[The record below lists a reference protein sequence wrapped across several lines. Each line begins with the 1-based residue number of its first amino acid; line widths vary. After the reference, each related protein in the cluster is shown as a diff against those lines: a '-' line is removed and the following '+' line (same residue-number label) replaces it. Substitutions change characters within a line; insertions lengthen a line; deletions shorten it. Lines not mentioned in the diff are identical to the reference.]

1 MRGRDGYW
9 DALVITAS
17 NDEQAASYQCAIERR
32 RALDLLGDFSEVV
45 VVPDPDGRRIGSGG
59 STVLALAEVGSRFL
73 RQGAAVH
80 GRTSEERMGSVLAGR
95 RVLVIHAGGDSRR
108 LPAYAAC
115 GKAFIPVPGLQD
127 SAEPLTLLD
136 RQLQVYQA
144 IPAPGDGSG
153 QVVVASGDVLVLA
166 DPRELDLTGQGV
178 VGTCCRATPA
188 QASAHGVFCVSGDG
202 CVRVFLQKP
211 TEQQQRL
218 KGAIDALGRSLLDVG
233 LLGFDEQSSA
243 RLLAAAGFDVRMT
256 AAGLRVAAESEFD
269 VAGPPGSVVNAIWT
283 HGLDIYREIACALGT
298 KADWQ
303 HYVEQVRAAG
313 SKVPGQT
320 LHVLFDHLHPLPF
333 RTRLLSQCRFLHFG
347 TSRHVID
354 SGRSLANA
362 VTAEAGGAEPVM
374 VNCLI
379 DGGRVLGFHCWIE
392 SCVIGAEVRLEGHN
406 VLVGMTVDRP
416 LRLAENVVLDVAPA
430 RGVEINGRKLG
441 PEARFVRIYGVNDSF
456 KGSLL
461 SEGATYLNRP
471 IAQWLTAMQV
481 NPQEL
486 WDPQPDGTERSLW
499 NAKLFPLVQ
508 HERQVYDW
516 LWMQEPGAATA
527 EQRRAWKTAGRFSVA
542 EMAGLVDHE
551 AESRNR
557 RSLCL
562 QAMGRS
568 LAHVTAPESRFSAK
582 DLARWL
588 ADAGDPAETVV
599 ELIRR
604 ATQCRRSA
612 SAGPVADRAMV
623 LESVRVLHSLGS
635 ALENVEVARRL
646 DAQRIAQLVESDLTE
661 AAGAGRCGE
670 PRGTGAATLDPA
682 KLKSV
687 AFSLIAQTMGGGTAD
702 CRASAEVPRIRLR
715 PDEIVWARSPA
726 RLDLA
731 GGWSDTPPYTLEYG
745 GRVVNTA
752 VCLNGQQP
760 IHVYVRPMKERLI
773 RIGSIDLGT
782 RIEVKNLE
790 QLLDYRVAT
799 SDFALVKASLALMG
813 FSPETAAWPTGM
825 TLDRMLR
832 EAGSGMEIST
842 LCAIP
847 KGSGLGTSSILGGTV
862 LAALARALGRT
873 FASRELFHAVLRL
886 EQMLTTGGGW
896 QDQVGG
902 ILPGT
907 KYTITQPGMYPDPVS
922 YFLRSDVLC
931 PTMNGGCTLL
941 YYTGI
946 TRVAKNILQQV
957 VGRYLDR
964 DRAAMRTLER
974 IAALAS
980 EMRDALCMKDAR
992 GFGELI
998 DCAWHL
1004 NKRLDPNSS
1013 CPQVESLLERIRPH
1027 IWGAKLLGAGGGG
1040 FLLIVCRSAG
1050 DADGVRRLLADETIN
1065 ERARFFEF
1073 NVSDEG
1079 LAVTTS

>member
-1 MRGRDGYW
+1 MRGRNGYW
-9 DALVITAS
+9 DALVVTAS
-17 NDEQAASYQCAIERR
+17 NAEQAAGYRRAIDRR
-32 RALDLLGDFSEVV
+32 RALDLLGDFSEVL

-59 STVLALAEVGSRFL
+59 STMLALAEVGSRFL
-73 RQGAAVH
+73 LQGAAVH
-80 GRTSEERMGSVLAGR
+80 GHTPEERLRSVLAGR

-127 SAEPLTLLD
+127 SAEPLALLD

-144 IPAPGDGSG
+144 IPAPSDGSG
-153 QVVVASGDVLVLA
+153 QVVVTSGDVLVLV
-166 DPRELDLTGQGV
+166 DPRELDLTGRGV

-188 QASAHGVFCVSGDG
+188 QASAHGVFCISGDG
-202 CVRVFLQKP
+202 CVRMFLQKP

-243 RLLAAAGFDVRMT
+243 RLLAVAGFDVRMT
-256 AAGLRVAAESEFD
+256 AAGLRFAAESEEW
-269 VAGPPGSVVNAIWT
+269 GPPGSVVNSIWT
-283 HGLDIYREIACALGT
+283 HGLDIYREIACALGEQ
-298 KADWQ
+298 ANWQ
-303 HYVEQVRAAG
+303 HYVEQVRTAG

-320 LHVLFDHLHPLPF
+320 LQVLFDHLHPLPF
-333 RTRLLSQCRFLHFG
+333 RTRLLPQCRFLHFG

-354 SGRSLANA
+354 SGRWLVDA

-374 VNCLI
+374 VNCVV
-379 DGGRVLGFHCWIE
+379 DGGRVLGSTCWME
-392 SCVIGAEVRLEGHN
+392 RCLIGADVRLEGRN

-416 LRLAENVVLDVAPA
+416 LRLAEGVVLDVAPA
-430 RGVEINGRKLG
+430 RGIEINGRVLG
-441 PEARFVRIYGVNDSF
+441 AEARFVRIYGVNDTF
-456 KGSLL
+456 KGSVL
-461 SEGATYLNRP
+461 SEGATCLNRP
-471 IAQWLTAMQV
+471 IAQWLDAMQT

-486 WDPQPDGTERSLW
+486 WDPQLDAAGRSLW

-508 HERQVYDW
+508 HHRQVYDW
-516 LWMQEPGAATA
+516 LWMQEPEKATA
-527 EQRRAWKTAGRFSVA
+527 EQRHAWKTGARFSVA
-542 EMAGLVDHE
+542 EMAALVDRD
-551 AESRNR
+551 AESGNR
-557 RSLCL
+557 RWLCL

-568 LAHVTAPESRFSAK
+568 MAHITAPESRFSAK

-588 ADAGDPAETVV
+588 ADADDPAGIVV
-599 ELIRR
+599 QLISR

-612 SAGPVADRAMV
+612 SAGPIADRARM

-635 ALENVEVARRL
+635 ALENGEVTRRL
-646 DAQRIAQLVESDLTE
+646 DMESIAPLVASDLRD
-661 AAGAGRCGE
+661 AAGAGRRGE
-670 PRGTGAATLDPA
+670 TNEPGAAIVDPA
-682 KLKSV
+682 RLKSL
-687 AFSLIAQTMGGGTAD
+687 AFSLIAETLSAGGAKG
-702 CRASAEVPRIRLR
+702 SAGVAAPRIRLR

-731 GGWSDTPPYTLEYG
+731 GGWSDTPPYTLEHG

-760 IHVYVRPMKERLI
+760 IHVYVRPMKERVI

-782 RIEVKNLE
+782 RIEVKSLD

-813 FSPETAAWPTGM
+813 FSPETAAWPKGV

-862 LAALARALGRT
+862 LAALARALGCT
-873 FASRELFHAVLRL
+873 LESRELFHAVLRL

-907 KYTITQPGMYPDPVS
+907 KYTITQAGMYPDPVS
-922 YFLRSDVLC
+922 YFLPSDVLC
-931 PTMNGGCTLL
+931 PTMNNGCTLL

-964 DRAAMRTLER
+964 DRTAMRTLAR
-974 IAALAS
+974 IGALAK
-980 EMRDALCMKDAR
+980 EMRDALCMKDGQ
-992 GFGELI
+992 GFGELT

-1040 FLLIVCRSAG
+1040 FLLIVCRSAA
-1050 DADGVRRLLADETIN
+1050 DAAGVQRLLTDETIN

-1079 LAVTTS
+1079 LVVTTS